1 VNKTINALFLN
12 CTLKSSPIKSNTEG
26 LMKEAIEIMQREGIQ
41 TEMTRPIDLDL
52 HHSVDPV
59 LDQDDWPGLFN
70 KIRHSNILV
79 IGSPVWL
86 GEKSSVAAKLF
97 ERLYA
102 HRKETNQKGQYIYYN
117 KVGGT
122 IITGNEDG
130 GKHVARDVLYAL
142 SHLGFTIPPQADCYW
157 VGEAGPGP
165 SYSEAGEDNEF
176 TKRNLRIMSWNLIQ
190 YARQLM

>member
-1 VNKTINALFLN
+1 MHTGLNLRAESLSADRFGQIFVFPQFVNKTINALFLN

-97 ERLYA
+97 EAGL
-102 HRKETNQKGQYIYYN
+102 KFCS
-117 KVGGT
+117 
-122 IITGNEDG
+122 GNTDS
-130 GKHVARDVLYAL
+130 DV
-142 SHLGFTIPPQADCYW
+142 
-157 VGEAGPGP
+157 
-165 SYSEAGEDNEF
+165 
-176 TKRNLRIMSWNLIQ
+176 
-190 YARQLM
+190 